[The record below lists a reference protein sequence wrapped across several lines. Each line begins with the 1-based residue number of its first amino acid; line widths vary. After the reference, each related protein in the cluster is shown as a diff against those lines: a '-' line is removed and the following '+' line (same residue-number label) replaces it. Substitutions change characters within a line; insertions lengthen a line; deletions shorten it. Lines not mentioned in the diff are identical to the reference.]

1 MLPHDFPAWQTV
13 YGYFDRWRDSELFTH
28 INATLREQVR
38 SAEGRHATPS
48 AAIIDSQSVKTTE
61 QGGERGYDAGK
72 KINGR
77 KRHIVVDTMGLLLWV
92 MVHSAGIQDRDGARL
107 VLAAI
112 KSLPPA

>member
-1 MLPHDFPAWQTV
+1 MQH
-13 YGYFDRWRDSELFTH
+13 
-28 INATLREQVR
+28 LRQPSSTPNR
-38 SAEGRHATPS
+38 SRQPS
-48 AAIIDSQSVKTTE
+48 TSSGE